1 MKKKMNKE
9 FTFSVIIAIYNT
21 EKFIEEAIVSVINQS
36 LSFED
41 HIQLILVNDGSP
53 DNSGDICKKY
63 KNLYPNNIIY
73 IEKENGGV
81 SSARNAGLEVAT
93 GEYINFLDSDDY
105 FTENAFEKVKNFF
118 DEYGNKTDVVAINLI
133 NFENSSGS
141 WVNGKYF
148 EKTQLIDME
157 KEKHFMQC
165 QVGASF
171 IRGEKALKYRFDENI
186 KIHED
191 SQYIYKIFRDK
202 PFCGVISDATY
213 WHRIRGNGTSATQNI
228 KHKNNVFQMSSAL
241 LPDLI
246 SFYKQKY
253 ENIPSYLQTF
263 IILEFNYYVLDKLAD
278 IELNEDEKIKLKK
291 YINNVLSNLSYE
303 DINNHPFVT
312 DPIKRRYCILKKN
325 INYLYNKR
333 LLKNPEGFHNMKHN
347 IKGILRRVRRLAG
360 KVKRYLKSHIRFP
373 FSRTVKKVIDLEN
386 TVNYQTGE
394 IEVLKSKINELTFG
408 SKSKSIRSE
417 IESISNDLKELTGK
431 SEAEFTDIKKQ
442 LNYDYDRDVKYLY
455 YFHSGS
461 DNKGCEALLKTITAC
476 AGKKKEN
483 QALITFRKNEDINNN
498 INDSIKYIVE
508 PKLTDRNKKVE
519 YMGNVRFNYDDM
531 GITDY
536 IKNINHNTIAF
547 SIGGDNYCYGE
558 YINSLLAQYNR
569 LMHEK
574 GIKTAL
580 LGCSIEPSILNDKF
594 LLKDLDMYDLIIARE
609 SLTYDALIKA
619 GINKNTHLIPDTAFL
634 LESKELPLPDNFIE
648 GETIGINMS
657 PLVLD
662 YSNEDN
668 IVYKNYVNL
677 VKHILNDTKYNI
689 ALIPHVF
696 WDKTNDLEALQKLYE
711 EFSYTNRIAIIGK
724 HSCEE
729 LKGYIKRCKMFVGA
743 RTHSIVA
750 AYSSCVPALAV
761 GYSIKSKGM
770 ALDLFGEYDNYVTS
784 VQDFKTE
791 NDLTNSFLF
800 IEKNYDK
807 IKKHLSKKIPEYVK
821 PIENYSKIIED
832 LEKQEVAKHLPYD
845 GCTGCGAC
853 LNICPVGC
861 IKFLDDKEGFKRPV
875 IDYKKCIRCG
885 KCVNICPVNN
895 KSCSQKDIKAYA
907 IKANNNMRMKSSS
920 GGVFGVLANEILSK
934 KGVVYGAA
942 FDDKLDLNHIKI
954 TNKNDLLKLQ
964 GSKYLQSNINTILK
978 DVKNDLEDGKE
989 VLFSGTPC
997 QVKGLK
1003 SFLNKKY
1010 ENLYTIDIVCHGVPS
1025 TRVFHEYVNHLE
1037 KENNSKI
1044 KDYLFRDKDKGW
1056 KLFSTKITFE
1066 NGKEITTPFNEEMYM
1081 RGFLRNIYLR
1091 KSCYICSSNNFTSGS
1106 DLTLGD
1112 YWGIDTINPEFDDD
1126 KGVSLVTVNSKKG
1139 EKLLNKIKQEL
1150 LEIKETDLSK
1160 ALEYNKAITKPAFV
1174 NKNRERFFSNLE
1186 NIPIK
1191 DNIEQNLFDEEV

>member
-1 MKKKMNKE
+1 MKKATGKD
-9 FTFSVIIAIYNT
+9 FVFSVIIAIYNT
-21 EKFIEEAIVSVINQS
+21 EKFIEEAIQSVINQT

-53 DNSGDICKKY
+53 DNSGEICKRFQKE
-63 KNLYPNNIIY
+63 YPDNIIY

-93 GEYINFLDSDDY
+93 GKYINYLDSDDY
-105 FTENAFEKVKNFF
+105 FTENAFEKVKEFF
-118 DEYGNKTDVVAINLI
+118 DKYSNKTDVVALNLI

-171 IRGEKALKYRFDENI
+171 IRGEKARKYRFDENI

-228 KHKNNVFQMSSAL
+228 KHKNNVFQMSSYL
-241 LPDLI
+241 IPDLI
-246 SFYKQKY
+246 DFYKQKY
-253 ENIPSYLQTF
+253 ESIPSYLQTF
-263 IILEFNYYVLDKLAD
+263 IILEFNYYVLEKIAD
-278 IELNEDEKIKLKK
+278 IELDEEEKIKLKK
-291 YINNVLSNLSYE
+291 YVEKILSNLSIE
-303 DINNHPFVT
+303 DINNHPFVS
-312 DPIKRRYCILKKN
+312 DGVKRRYCILKNN
-325 INYLYNKR
+325 INYLYNKS
-333 LLKNPEGFHNMKHN
+333 LLKNPEGFHNYKQKV
-347 IKGILRRVRRLAG
+347 KGVYRRARGFAG

-373 FSRTVKKVIDLEN
+373 FSRTVKKTIELEN
-386 TVNYQTGE
+386 IVNTQTAE
-394 IEVLKSKINELTFG
+394 IEILKAKLSELTSG
-408 SKSKSIRSE
+408 SGSKSIRSE
-417 IESISNDLKELTGK
+417 INTISSDLKELK
-431 SEAEFTDIKKQ
+431 ENSEAEVADIKNQ
-442 LNYDYDRDVKYLY
+442 LNYDYDKEVKYIY

-461 DNKGCEALLKTITAC
+461 DNKGCEALLKTISAC

-483 QALITFRKNEDINNN
+483 QALISFRKKEDIDAG
-498 INDSIKYIVE
+498 ITDSIKYIVQ
-508 PKLTDRNKKVE
+508 PKITDVNKAIY
-519 YMGNVRFNYDDM
+519 YMGNARFNFDDQ

-536 IKNINHNTIAF
+536 IKNVNHNVIAF

-558 YINSLLAQYNR
+558 YVNSLLAQYHR
-569 LMHEK
+569 LMHNK

-580 LGCSIEPSILNDKF
+580 LGCSIEPT
-594 LLKDLDMYDLIIARE
+594 LLKNNNVLRDLDMYDLIIARE
-609 SLTYDALIKA
+609 SLTYNALIEA
-619 GINKNTHLIPDTAFL
+619 GIKKNTHLIPDTAFL
-634 LESKELPLPDNFIE
+634 LESKELPLPENFIE

-662 YSNEDN
+662 YSGEDN

-677 VKHILNDTKYNI
+677 VKHILNDTNYNI
-689 ALIPHVF
+689 TLIPHVF
-696 WDKTNDLEALQKLYE
+696 WDKTNDLEALQKLYD
-711 EFSYTNRIAIIGK
+711 EFSYTNRLSIIGK

-750 AYSSCVPALAV
+750 AYSTCVPSLAV

-770 ALDLFGEYDNYVTS
+770 ALDIFGDIDNYVTS

-791 NDLTNSFLF
+791 NDLTNSFKY

-807 IKKHLSKKIPEYVK
+807 IKTHLSKKMPEYIK
-821 PIENYSKIIED
+821 PLKDYKKVIED
-832 LEKQEVAKHLPYD
+832 LEKKEFQKSIPYD

-853 LNICPVGC
+853 LNVCPVGC
-861 IKFLDDKEGFKRPV
+861 IKFLEDEEGFKRPV

-885 KCVNICPVNN
+885 KCINTCPVNQKSSSN
-895 KSCSQKDIKAYA
+895 KNVKAYA
-907 IKANNNMRMKSSS
+907 IKGKDDIRKNSSS
-920 GGVFGVLANEILSK
+920 GGVFAVMAQEILSK
-934 KGVVYGAA
+934 NGVVYGAA
-942 FDDKLDLNHIKI
+942 FDEKQNLNHIRI
-954 TNKNDLLKLQ
+954 TNKDDLIKLQ
-964 GSKYLQSNINTILK
+964 GSKYLQSNTFNIYK
-978 DVKNDLEDGKE
+978 DVKKDLENKKD
-989 VLFSGTPC
+989 VLFVGTPC

-1003 SFLNKKY
+1003 SFLDKDY
-1010 ENLYTIDIVCHGVPS
+1010 DNLYTFDIACHGVPS
-1025 TRVFHEYVNHLE
+1025 SKVFQKYVKQLE
-1037 KENNSKI
+1037 EENNSTVTN
-1044 KDYLFRDKDKGW
+1044 YQFRNKENGW
-1056 KLFSTKITFE
+1056 KKYNTKVTFE
-1066 NGKEITTPFNEEMYM
+1066 DGKEITTPYDQDMYM

-1091 KSCYICSSNNFTSGS
+1091 KSCYQCSSNNFSCGS
-1106 DLTLGD
+1106 DLTLAD
-1112 YWGIDTINPEFDDD
+1112 YWGIDSIDPSFDDD

-1139 EKLLNKIKQEL
+1139 ENLLDKVKEEF
-1150 LEIKETDLSK
+1150 LEVQETDLSK
-1160 ALEYNKAITKPAFV
+1160 ALEYNKALIKPAFA
-1174 NKNRERFFSNLE
+1174 NKNRERFFDNLE

-1191 DNIEQNLFDEEV
+1191 ENIEQNLFDEV